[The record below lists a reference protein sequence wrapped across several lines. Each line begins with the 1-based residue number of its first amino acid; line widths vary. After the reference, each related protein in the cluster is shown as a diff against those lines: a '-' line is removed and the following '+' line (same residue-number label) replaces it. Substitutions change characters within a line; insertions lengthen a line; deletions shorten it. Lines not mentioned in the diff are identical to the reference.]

1 MLDKIS
7 EGGFSKQNEKPR
19 VISATSMELKPI
31 TQNLRNS
38 NEYAEDDGVD
48 PTGDDSLYQQK
59 LANT

>member
-38 NEYAEDDGVD
+38 NEYAEDGIDGVD
-48 PTGDDSLYQQK
+48 PTGDDIAYQ
-59 LANT
+59 